1 MCVRKPTVSLV
12 GVLMIVAA
20 PAFATIFSTVKGVVH
35 DPQHRPVSGALVT
48 LKARQAD
55 WMQTT
60 TTDAEGAFQI
70 AAVPVGD
77 YTVTVAFQGFN
88 TVEQPITVVS
98 DTAPVLHIQLEVAGV
113 REAVTVSASAEAI
126 QPDSVTPTTLVSRQD
141 IQNTPGADR
150 TNGLEAITAY
160 VPGSYVTHDQ
170 LHVRGGHQVSWLID
184 GVPVPNTNI
193 ASNVGP
199 QFDPKDIDFL
209 EVHRGSY
216 DAQYGDRTYGVFN
229 VVPRSGFERNNEAE
243 LVVSAGNFYQT
254 ND

>member
-1 MCVRKPTVSLV
+1 MCVRKLLVPLV
-12 GVLMIVAA
+12 GIFMIVAA

-35 DPQHRPVSGALVT
+35 DPQHRPVAGAVIT
-48 LKARQAD
+48 VKARQAD
-55 WMQTT
+55 WTQTT

-70 AAVPVGD
+70 AAVPVGE
-77 YTVTVAFQGFN
+77 YTVTVAVQGFN

-98 DTAPVLHIQLEVAGV
+98 DTAPVLHIQLELAAV
-113 REAVTVSASAEAI
+113 RETVTVSASAGDVH
-126 QPDSVTPTTLVSRQD
+126 PDSVTPTTLVSRQD

-160 VPGSYVTHDQ
+160 VPGAYVTHDQ

-209 EVHRGSY
+209 EVQRGSY
-216 DAQYGDRTYGVFN
+216 GAQYGDRTYGVFN
-229 VVPRSGFERNNEAE
+229 VVPRSGFERNNDAE
-243 LVVSAGNFYQT
+243 LCPAT
-254 ND
+254 RP